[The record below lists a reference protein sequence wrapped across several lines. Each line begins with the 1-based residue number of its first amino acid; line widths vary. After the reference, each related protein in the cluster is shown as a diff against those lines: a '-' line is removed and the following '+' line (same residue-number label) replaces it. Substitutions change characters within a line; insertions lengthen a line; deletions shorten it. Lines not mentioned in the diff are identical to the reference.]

1 MLGSK
6 MKWSP
11 VGARAQL
18 GIAAIGAALVIG
30 LILTLGVLNSATPAE
45 AGQCGVSCRN
55 AYNQCRMST
64 KGSPSCEVAFTR
76 CMQSCIKR

>member
-1 MLGSK
+1 
-6 MKWSP
+6 MKWTPIS
-11 VGARAQL
+11 VGARAS
-18 GIAAIGAALVIG
+18 IAALGAALVIG
-30 LILTLGVLNSATPAE
+30 LVLALDILGAATPAE

>member
-1 MLGSK
+1 MNWTPIGTSVSL
-6 MKWSP
+6 
-11 VGARAQL
+11 AAL
-18 GIAAIGAALVIG
+18 AAALAIGAALALEIFGAV
-30 LILTLGVLNSATPAE
+30 TPAE
-45 AGQCGVSCRN
+45 AGQCGASCRN

>member
-1 MLGSK
+1 
-6 MKWSP
+6 MKWTP
-11 VGARAQL
+11 IGVGARASF
-18 GIAAIGAALVIG
+18 AALGAALVIG
-30 LILTLGVLNSATPAE
+30 LVLALDIFGSATPAE